1 MKIIIAH
8 ASAGQGHKAAADSL
22 FAYFKDHFPEH
33 QIEVVDILDATGK
46 WFSRFYSVGYHI
58 IASRFQPLWAA
69 LYALVRIPFI
79 GSFFHGISRVSARAF
94 IKHLKAVS
102 PDAVITTHFFPA
114 EIVSYL
120 RERQELK
127 ARFFCVI
134 TDFGLHPFWVVRNCD
149 GYFVA
154 CEHTAE
160 ELQRA
165 YILKDAIKVFGIPIK
180 EAFSCKHPVFHQPI
194 KALLMT
200 GSFGFAYTEQIV
212 SALHGVIDLYVVCG
226 KNNALLERLK
236 RKKYKKVTLFGFT
249 SQIPL
254 LMSEVDVLITK
265 PGGVTIA
272 EALSSDLPMLF
283 IKGIP
288 GQETQNGVILESY
301 GCAIRVRNTRELKD
315 MVAHL
320 KTHPE
325 LLQQMKNRIQAVKKP
340 YASKEISEYVCQG
353 GNRAAG

>member
-22 FAYFKDHFPEH
+22 FAYFKDHFPQH
-33 QIEVVDILDATGK
+33 QTEVVDILDVTGTC
-46 WFSRFYSVGYHI
+46 FSRFYSVGYHI
-58 IASRFQPLWAA
+58 VASRFQPVWAA
-69 LYALVRIPFI
+69 LYALGRVPFI

-120 RERQELK
+120 RQRRELK
-127 ARFFCVI
+127 TRLYCAI
-134 TDFGLHPFWVVRNCD
+134 TDFGVHPFWVVANCD
-149 GYFVA
+149 AYFAA
-154 CEHTAE
+154 CEHTAG
-160 ELQRA
+160 ELQRDHVP
-165 YILKDAIKVFGIPIK
+165 KDAIKVFGIPIK
-180 EAFSCKHPVFHQPI
+180 EAFACNHPVAHQPM

-200 GSFGFAYTEQIV
+200 GSFGFSYTEQIV
-212 SALHGVIDLYVVCG
+212 NALHGVIDLYVVCG

-236 RKKYKKVTLFGFT
+236 RKKYERAALFGFT

-254 LMSEVDVLITK
+254 LMSEVDILITK

-272 EALSSDLPMLF
+272 EALSIDLPMLF

-288 GQETQNGVILESY
+288 GQETQNAVILESY
-301 GCAIRVRNTRELKD
+301 GCAIRVRNTRELKE
-315 MVAHL
+315 MVMHL

-325 LLQQMKNRIQAVKKP
+325 LLQQMKNRIQVVKKP
-340 YASKEISEYVCQG
+340 FASKEIAEYVCQG